1 MRLMWFFWGV
11 VAFLLVGAGCGGGSK
26 SGSPATT
33 TATAT
38 AVTTTGT
45 STTPAPTTTGT
56 STALAPTTTSAA
68 PTFANTSNC
77 ARLAA
82 LGAQVAKAL
91 QPVAGNAKATVA
103 NEAKALQAMAAA
115 APSEIRGDF
124 ETFATAFNGYVQALV
139 KAGFSPGKTP
149 TAAQIAQLSAAAK
162 TFSTAKLSAAEQ
174 HLSAW
179 TQKNCGGA
187 PTTTTG

>member
-1 MRLMWFFWGV
+1 MRFIWVFWAA
-11 VAFLLVGAGCGGGSK
+11 VAVLLVGAGCGGGSK
-26 SGSPATT
+26 SGSPTTTAATTTSAATT
-33 TATAT
+33 TA
-38 AVTTTGT
+38 VTT
-45 STTPAPTTTGT
+45 AGT
-56 STALAPTTTSAA
+56 STAVPPTTTSAA

-77 ARLAA
+77 AKLAA
-82 LGAQVAKAL
+82 LGAQVAKAV
-91 QPVAGNAKATVA
+91 QPVAGNAQATVA

-124 ETFATAFNGYVQALV
+124 ETFAAAFNGYVQAIV

-149 TAAQIAQLSAAAK
+149 TAAQIAQLTAAAK

-179 TQKNCGGA
+179 AQKNCGGA